1 MAEQH
6 RADKHSDKHAERKL
20 IHHGLFPELYDGV
33 ENEHAYRNTDAR
45 KRILHGGDV
54 GKIAQQRRNNGDDH
68 ERWRNDAERGKDRAG
83 ELFLLEADKRRSV
96 DRNDAGRALT
106 DGEIVQ
112 KLFLRG
118 PVFLFHDLALQK
130 RQHGVAAAE
139 GEQPDP
145 EKRAEQI
152 QKQGQGNDPLSKYL
166 YRTHYSKAF
175 SRWQYAKA
183 MVKCLRV
190 IDLDNTV

>member
-6 RADKHSDKHAERKL
+6 GTEEHSDKHAERKF
-20 IHHGLFPELYDGV
+20 IHHGFFPELHDGV
-33 ENEHAYRNTDAR
+33 ENEHAYRNADAG

-54 GKIAQQRRNNGDDH
+54 RKVAQQRRNNGDDH
-68 ERWRNDAERGKDRAG
+68 ERRRNDAERGKDRAG
-83 ELFLLEADKRRSV
+83 ELFLLEADKRRGV
-96 DRNDAGRALT
+96 DRNDAGRALA
-106 DGEIVQ
+106 DGEVVQ
-112 KLFLRG
+112 HLFLRG
-118 PVFLFHDLALQK
+118 PFLLFYDLALQK

-152 QKQGQGNDPLSKYL
+152 QKQRQGNDPLSKYL
-166 YRTHYSKAF
+166 YRAHYSKAF